1 VKEIAMH
8 VVQKIVRG
16 AGYLVAGLLIG
27 TLLFLIGTPAF
38 AQDPGSGSGWSPNL
52 GSRAGLVIRAD
63 RVQWITASGAEAFA
77 IADDGTVELSG
88 GATIDYAVTMRG
100 PPPAALAGT
109 VLIRVGGALYVM
121 PYYQA
126 GADSQVPR

>member
-1 VKEIAMH
+1 MLR
-8 VVQKIVRG
+8 KIFRG
-16 AGYLVAGLLIG
+16 TGYLFLGLLIG

-38 AQDPGSGSGWSPNL
+38 AQDASRPPITSLPGAPYP
-52 GSRAGLVIRAD
+52 RPVVAGLVIRAD

-77 IADDGTVELSG
+77 IAEDGTVELSDA
-88 GATIDYAVTMRG
+88 ATIDYAVTMRG
-100 PPPAALAGT
+100 PPPGAHAGT

-121 PYYQA
+121 PYYHL